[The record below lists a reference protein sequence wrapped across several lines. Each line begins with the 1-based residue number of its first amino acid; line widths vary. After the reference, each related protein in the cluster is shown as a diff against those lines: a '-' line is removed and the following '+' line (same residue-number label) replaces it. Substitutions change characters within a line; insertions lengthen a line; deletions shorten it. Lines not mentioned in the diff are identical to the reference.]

1 MIRKLISVLL
11 AALMLAASAVIA
23 HAGSSP
29 FSDVKEKRWSHDSII
44 YAYENGLMD
53 GVGGG
58 KFDPA
63 GTMTRGMVVTVLW
76 RMENKPGVTFRD
88 DFSDVKPGKYY
99 SNAVIWAK
107 DNNIVN
113 GVSEGKFDPAG
124 KITREQLAAM
134 FFRYANYKNYVTD
147 ERGVLDTF
155 DDAGKIH
162 SYAVEPLSW
171 AVGAGLI
178 TGVTAKTISPRT
190 NATREQFA
198 TILQRFAGKEF
209 VTLAD
214 VYREVIG
221 SVADEAEVMLRE
233 SMERRK
239 NDPDGTELLGS
250 DDGALVFGLFEAG
263 RYDAVRE
270 YVEFLAENGIEPG
283 GCWSGFA
290 GYAIEGMYEMTG
302 EEIYAGYCRSIL
314 DCLMR
319 ISTDEHGEIQYG
331 RPGTEKVNNDIYVD
345 GTGLAGIF
353 LGRYAD
359 LFDDGEVK
367 ELAELQVR
375 NYLDYGVMEKIG
387 LVAHGYNGRG
397 VQEGEIGWGRG
408 TGWFML
414 AAGSVMRYC
423 GDDGINERCDALMEK
438 TMKKTLPGGMFGW
451 TLSST
456 SADTPPDT
464 SATGMIMW
472 GILKAK
478 EKGLAGGVT
487 DEQIKKTAAACLDYI
502 KEGRVYGASGASA
515 GWYFYSDN
523 YNENNALGQGSA
535 LAFLSLDLGMLESGK

>member
-1 MIRKLISVLL
+1 MTKKLISVLL

-23 HAGSSP
+23 HAGGSP
-29 FSDVKEKRWSHDSII
+29 FSDVKEKRWSYDSII

-53 GVGGG
+53 GVGGE

-76 RMENKPGVTFRD
+76 RMEDKPGVTFRD

-99 SNAVIWAK
+99 SSAVIWAK

-134 FFRYANYKNYVTD
+134 LFRYANYKNYVTD

-178 TGVTAKTISPRT
+178 TGVTAKTVSPRT

-214 VYREVIG
+214 VYREVIE

-233 SMERRK
+233 EMSRWTG
-239 NDPDGTELLGS
+239 DSDGTELLGS

-270 YVEFLAENGIEPG
+270 YVEFLAEKGIEPG

-290 GYAIEGMYEMTG
+290 GYAIEGMYELTG

-314 DCLMR
+314 DC
-319 ISTDEHGEIQYG
+319 IKSIPTDEHGEIQYG
-331 RPGTEKVNNDIYVD
+331 RPGSEKVNNDIYVD

-359 LFDDGEVK
+359 LFDDDEVE

-387 LVAHGYNGRG
+387 LVAHGYNDTG
-397 VQEGEIGWGRG
+397 VQQGEIGWGRG

-423 GDDGINERCDALMEK
+423 GDDGVSERCDALIGK
-438 TMKKTLPGGMFGW
+438 TVKKALPDGMFAW
-451 TLSST
+451 TLSPGASD
-456 SADTPPDT
+456 APADT

-478 EKGLAGGVT
+478 EAGRAGSVT
-487 DEQIKKTAAACLDYI
+487 DEQIGKTAAACLGFI
-502 KEGRVYGASGASA
+502 EGGRVYGASGASG
-515 GWYFYSDN
+515 GWYYYSDN
-523 YNENNALGQGSA
+523 YNENNALGQGSV
-535 LAFLSLDLGMLESGK
+535 LAFLSLYLGMLESGK